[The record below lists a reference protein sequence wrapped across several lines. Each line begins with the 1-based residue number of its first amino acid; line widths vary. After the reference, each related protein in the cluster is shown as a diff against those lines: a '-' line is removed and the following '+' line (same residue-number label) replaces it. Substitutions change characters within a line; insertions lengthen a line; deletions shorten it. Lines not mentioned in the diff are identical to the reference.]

1 MSALAEGGTGRGG
14 RLAGRVCLVTGS
26 TGMAAAAA
34 DRFAAEGAQVFVSS
48 RTEAHAR
55 ELAERI
61 QARGGDAAWAAADL
75 TDEAAAESAVD
86 ACVERFGR
94 IDGLFSVAGAS
105 GRQFGDGPI
114 HTVGREAWD
123 RTLEL
128 NLTTQALVCRSV
140 VARMRTQEPNGSGTR
155 GSILL
160 MGSVT
165 SSDPAPEFF
174 ATHAYAAAKG
184 ALTALMTTM
193 AAAYLPDR
201 IRVNVVAP
209 GLTETPMA
217 RRASENRTIR
227 DYAARKQPLAG
238 EMMDP
243 DEVAHAAVYF
253 LSDESRAVT
262 GQLLKVDGGWSVA
275 SVSPEPEPAA

>member
-1 MSALAEGGTGRGG
+1 MN
-14 RLAGRVCLVTGS
+14 RLADRVCLITGS
-26 TGMAAAAA
+26 TGIAAAAA
-34 DRFAAEGAQVFVSS
+34 ERLAGEGATVFVVS
-48 RTEAHAR
+48 RTDAHVR
-55 ELAERI
+55 ELVDRI
-61 QARGGDAAWAAADL
+61 RAAGGKADGAAADL
-75 TDEAAAESAVD
+75 ADEAAVEAAVG
-86 ACVERFGR
+86 ACVERLSR
-94 IDGLFSVAGAS
+94 IDGLFSVAGGS
-105 GRQFGDGPI
+105 GRRFGDGPI
-114 HTVGREAWD
+114 HTVTREAWD

-140 VARMRTQEPNGSGTR
+140 VGRMRDQEPNGSGTR

-165 SSDPAPEFF
+165 ASDPAPEFF

-209 GLTETPMA
+209 GLTATPMA
-217 RRASENRTIR
+217 RRAAENDAIR
-227 DYAARKQPLAG
+227 AYGARKQPLAG
-238 EMMDP
+238 ELMDP
-243 DEVAHAAVYF
+243 GEIAHAAVYF

-275 SVSPEPEPAA
+275 SVSP

>member
-1 MSALAEGGTGRGG
+1 MN
-14 RLAGRVCLVTGS
+14 RLADRVCLVTGS
-26 TGMAAAAA
+26 TGIAAAAA
-34 DRFAAEGAQVFVSS
+34 ERLAGEGAAVFIVS
-48 RTEAHAR
+48 RTEAHVR
-55 ELAERI
+55 ELVDRI
-61 QARGGDAAWAAADL
+61 RGRRGTADGAAADL
-75 TDEAAAESAVD
+75 ADDSAVD
-86 ACVERFGR
+86 AAVAACLERFGR
-94 IDGLFSVAGAS
+94 IDGLFSVAGGS
-105 GRQFGDGPI
+105 GRRFGDGPI
-114 HTVGREAWD
+114 HTVSRDAWD

-140 VARMRTQEPNGSGTR
+140 VARMRDQEPNGSGTR

-165 SSDPAPEFF
+165 ATDPAPEFF

-209 GLTETPMA
+209 GLTATPMA
-217 RRASENRTIR
+217 RRAAEDDAIR
-227 DYAARKQPLAG
+227 AYGARKQPLAG
-238 EMMDP
+238 ELMDP
-243 DEVAHAAVYF
+243 DEIAHAAVYF

-275 SVSPEPEPAA
+275 SVSP